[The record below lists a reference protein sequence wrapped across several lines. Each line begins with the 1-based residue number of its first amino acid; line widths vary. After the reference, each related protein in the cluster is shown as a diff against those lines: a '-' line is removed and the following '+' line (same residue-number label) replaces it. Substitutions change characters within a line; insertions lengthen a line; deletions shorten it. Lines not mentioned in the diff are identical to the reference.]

1 MPTCCQY
8 PRDPRDHRA
17 MSNVLTIERLTR
29 RYRSGTEELTVLN
42 EVSFSL
48 AAGEAVAVVGPS
60 GSGKSTLLGLVAG
73 LDQPSAGRVLFEGR
87 DLATLREGELAAFR
101 GRRMGFLFQ
110 QYRLLAALTAEEN
123 VRTPLELA
131 GVSGSRERARAWLT
145 TVGLAARLTH
155 LPAQLSGGEQQRV
168 ALARALAP
176 GPALLFADE
185 PTGNLDSATGA
196 AITKLIFSAVRD
208 QQVACLFVTHDREL
222 AQRADR
228 IIELK
233 DGRIVA

>member
-1 MPTCCQY
+1 MILAI
-8 PRDPRDHRA
+8 DH
-17 MSNVLTIERLTR
+17 LTR
-29 RYRSGTEELTVLN
+29 TYLSAGRHLTVL
-42 EVSFSL
+42 EDISCSVR
-48 AAGEAVAVVGPS
+48 AGEAVAVVGPS

-73 LDQPSAGRVLFEGR
+73 LDRPTAGTVTVEGR
-87 DLATLREGELAAFR
+87 DLATLGEAELAAFR

-131 GVSGSRERARAWLT
+131 GSRDAGARARRWLER
-145 TVGLAARLTH
+145 VGLADRGHH
-155 LPAQLSGGEQQRV
+155 LPSQLSGGEQQRV
-168 ALARALAP
+168 ALARALVA

-196 AITKLIFSAVRD
+196 AIAELIFSAVRE
-208 QQVACLFVTHDREL
+208 QGVTCLYVTHDRAL

-228 IIELK
+228 IIALK
-233 DGRIVA
+233 DGRIVPSHPEIP

>member
-1 MPTCCQY
+1 MT
-8 PRDPRDHRA
+8 DL
-17 MSNVLTIERLTR
+17 LTIDRLTR
-29 RYRSGTEELTVLN
+29 RYRSGADELTVLDD
-42 EVSFSL
+42 VSFTL

-73 LDQPSAGRVLFEGR
+73 LDQPSGGRVLIEGR
-87 DLATLREGELAAFR
+87 DLAQLSEAEMAAFR

-131 GVSGSRERARAWLT
+131 GARDAKARARAWLAQ
-145 TVGLAARLTH
+145 VGLAARTAH

-185 PTGNLDSATGA
+185 PTGNLDSATGG
-196 AITKLIFSAVRD
+196 AITDLIFAAVRE
-208 QQVACLFVTHDREL
+208 QRVACLYVTHDREL
-222 AQRADR
+222 AKRADR

-233 DGRIVA
+233 DGRIVR